1 MDNILIGLL
10 HLIIFVAWIY
20 KLLFTDW
27 NALD

>member
-1 MDNILIGLL
+1 MDYIILGSV
-10 HLIIFVAWIY
+10 HLIIFAVWIY